1 MKHAFIH
8 NHRAEFDVGVM
19 CAVFGVAP
27 AGYYAQLERPES
39 DRAKRARQLTEQIRV
54 VHAES
59 SGIYGCIKIT
69 KELRHRPPRH
79 RRLNFKTVA
88 RLMAAAGI
96 RSKVARKFRVQ
107 TTDSRHNNP
116 VAPNTLNREFTVDAP
131 NTVWVSDITY
141 IHTGEGVVY
150 LAGVMDLFSRKIVGW
165 SIDHTMTTD
174 LVQKALDAAIRTRR
188 PVVVA
193 GGGGVGGAGAGAGGS
208 AGLLHHSDRGV
219 QYTSARYRQQLLDN
233 GIQASMS
240 RTGNCYDNA
249 VMESFWGKLK
259 SESLYHEHLATLAQA
274 RAAVFDYIEAFYN
287 RVRIHATL
295 GYLSPEQFEAARA
308 ARA

>member
-1 MKHAFIH
+1 MKHAFIRD
-8 NHRAEFDVGVM
+8 NCREFDVSVM

-27 AGYYAQLERPES
+27 AGYYAGLVRPES
-39 DRAKRARQLTEQIRV
+39 DRATRARELTEQIRL

-59 SGIYGCIKIT
+59 RGVYGCVKIT
-69 KELRHRPPRH
+69 KTLRHRH
-79 RRLNFKTVA
+79 RKLNTKTVA

-107 TTDSRHNNP
+107 TTDSRHDNP
-116 VAPNTLNREFTVDAP
+116 VAPNTLDRQFIVEAP

-141 IHTGEGVVY
+141 IHTDEGFVY

-174 LVQKALDAAIRTRR
+174 LVEKALDAAIRTRR
-188 PVVVA
+188 PA
-193 GGGGVGGAGAGAGGS
+193 AGVGGAGG
-208 AGLLHHSDRGV
+208 GLLHHSDRGV
-219 QYTSARYRQQLLDN
+219 QYTSQRYRRQLLDH

-259 SESLYHEHLATLAQA
+259 SEMVYHEHFATIAQA
-274 RAAVFDYIEAFYN
+274 RVAVFDYIEAFYN
-287 RVRIHATL
+287 RTRIHATL
-295 GYLSPEQFEAARA
+295 GYVSPEQFEAGRA
-308 ARA
+308 

>member
-8 NHRAEFDVGVM
+8 DHRGEFDVGVM

-27 AGYYAQLERPES
+27 AGYYARQERPES
-39 DRAKRARQLTEQIRV
+39 DRAKRARELTEQIRL

-59 SGIYGCIKIT
+59 RGVYGSVKIT
-69 KELRHRPPRH
+69 KKLRHHH
-79 RRLNFKTVA
+79 RKLNTKTVA

-96 RSKVARKFRVQ
+96 RSKVAKKFRVQ
-107 TTDSRHNNP
+107 TTDSRHDNP
-116 VAPNTLNREFTVDAP
+116 VASNTLNGEFTVAAP

-141 IHTGEGVVY
+141 IHTDEGFVY

-165 SIDHTMTTD
+165 SIDHSMTTD
-174 LVQKALDAAIRTRR
+174 LVEKALDAAIRTRR
-188 PVVVA
+188 PVA
-193 GGGGVGGAGAGAGGS
+193 GGGAG

-219 QYTSARYRQQLLDN
+219 QYTSQRYRQQLLDN

-259 SESLYHEHLATLAQA
+259 SEMVFHERFATIAQA
-274 RAAVFDYIEAFYN
+274 RVAIFDYIEVFYN

-295 GYLSPEQFEAARA
+295 GYLSPEQFEAARV
-308 ARA
+308 

>member
-8 NHRAEFDVGVM
+8 EHRGEFDVRVM

-27 AGYYAQLERPES
+27 AGYYAQLARPES
-39 DRAKRARQLTEQIRV
+39 DRAKRARELTEQIRL

-59 SGIYGCIKIT
+59 RGVYGSVKIT
-69 KELRHRPPRH
+69 KELRHHH
-79 RRLNFKTVA
+79 RKLNTKTVA

-107 TTDSRHNNP
+107 TTDSRHDNP
-116 VAPNTLNREFTVDAP
+116 IASNTLDRKFTVEAPNR
-131 NTVWVSDITY
+131 VWASDITY
-141 IHTGEGVVY
+141 IRTDEGFVY

-174 LVQKALDAAIRTRR
+174 LVEKALDAAIRTRR
-188 PVVVA
+188 PAV
-193 GGGGVGGAGAGAGGS
+193 GVGAGGSGDAS

-219 QYTSARYRQQLLDN
+219 QYTSERYRRQLLDH

-259 SESLYHEHLATLAQA
+259 SEMVFHERFATIAQA
-274 RAAVFDYIEAFYN
+274 RAAVFDYIEVFYN

-308 ARA
+308 